1 MLENLAAR
9 VREDLKDNCND
20 NYNSFIVRLALIT
33 CAAALAHHGLL
44 DNIDCV
50 NLVEVDLSTV
60 PAQHLVSL
68 ISNVTR
74 LVYINYVIGCDLLT
88 LIDSVK
94 CKVLLLFSQCLGRE
108 ETKALVRSMESGVE
122 RVRLFDVDLD
132 METLLEFSGRGKC
145 RVLEYGTTD
154 NVEKLKTWAIE
165 NKWRFCD
172 HYRYYHGLKQYY
184 HFYPGTP
191 DIWDRFQNSQTG
203 P

>member
-74 LVYINYVIGCDLLT
+74 LVYINYVRNPDKYVVKGANTERYKKSAVPFLQRQLNNDNSKRKKELKRLNSIG
-88 LIDSVK
+88 
-94 CKVLLLFSQCLGRE
+94 
-108 ETKALVRSMESGVE
+108 ESK
-122 RVRLFDVDLD
+122 R
-132 METLLEFSGRGKC
+132 KYC
-145 RVLEYGTTD
+145 
-154 NVEKLKTWAIE
+154 
-165 NKWRFCD
+165 
-172 HYRYYHGLKQYY
+172 Q
-184 HFYPGTP
+184 
-191 DIWDRFQNSQTG
+191 
-203 P
+203 